1 MGCACWAIQ
10 TAEGVIEL
18 GVNVGSIYAEAS
30 LDIEKFKSA
39 AAQMG
44 AEGTKIASALD
55 KAGAALDKAQMSI
68 DRYSDGLDAAKASMA
83 AAQSVFDSSAQTL
96 EDLQY
101 KMDEAAQKAD
111 RLEAAYRSAAATFG
125 EGSAQAG
132 SARDAYTEAASEL
145 DRLVIAEEK
154 QQHVVD
160 KNAVAFK
167 KASNYVN
174 EYERKLTSAKSTVA
188 DLNQRITGL
197 NQQLMDESMQ
207 QAGVNIDSANASAF
221 SFGTTLDKLASTTL
235 TRASESMSTLAVKTA
250 GFDTTS
256 ASGIFAA
263 RGLSSVMS
271 MLAKTISG
279 ATLGYG
285 ALAAA
290 AAYGGYKLYDFA
302 SGANAAR
309 DALAELNE
317 KAQEWVDTNITT
329 SFEKSKGLGGY
340 GIDESTF
347 APVVSG
353 GKSWMDELVKVWTDG
368 KKETDQIVKDMVS
381 GFTTE
386 TDTLRDSLTEI
397 RDTAQSGG
405 FAGEGFVGGLDADIA
420 RLGEIDSS
428 IESIL
433 KKRQNGY
440 FTEDDLA
447 QLQTLVDE
455 REALQIKYELVPEGA
470 TTGFDEIITNV
481 RAQLSRGADSGTVFA
496 DAFTAASQG
505 AQSYTDALNAEYDAQ
520 YKVIDLMEDGAE
532 KTQALQSL
540 QQWYTEQ
547 ANAGVQAY
555 AQALASAAQETGAF
569 EEGGAYAD
577 SMEQVAS
584 AAQLMNKA
592 LADPSNEN
600 IEALSSALAGLDE
613 TQIVEMA
620 ASLSAMQ
627 AAGVEM
633 SAGMESALDSISKLK
648 YAAESGVFESIST
661 ELQTAL
667 SNMFGEGL
675 DQEVLEIYPSINTE
689 ILTSVYDAWAAGEH
703 ADIIPGIKPE
713 AIDPS
718 AIVVD
723 GFVTVAGKLGIIDN
737 TTGVMKD
744 ANFKLGVN
752 GELYQVDPTTG
763 EISDTGYKV
772 GVDGKVVHVDPT
784 TGKIT
789 DTGWKFDVDGKLGYT
804 DVSQAYTDGN
814 IEGLTGTLSLVETD
828 ENTVLPEIVVDGVVR
843 FTNVP
848 ESGVELEY
856 NKGAGQVN
864 QDSVFHV
871 PSDTAETLEELATA
885 VTSYNNAVSS
895 GDSAAASAWLDSLQ
909 STASAL
915 GTSLD
920 AEDGAGFQELAQY
933 VANGL
938 QLLKDGALTEDEAA
952 QLIATIE
959 NIQTILGSEIAVN
972 ASMTDTGVDL
982 ASGISEGMQQYG
994 WYADASTIAQ
1004 KIEDALRAATQT
1016 HSPSGMTKPI
1026 GTGLVDGISLGMLEA
1041 TSVTDAAAQV
1051 SASILAAYQS
1061 KASATYSAGLNFS
1074 NGLARGIRAGRSA
1087 VISAAISVASAA
1099 LQAAKSKLEIDSP
1112 SKVTQEYGEFFDLG
1126 FIEGIERMTPDV
1138 MRSIEDAL
1146 AIEPP
1151 AYDVQRSIAQGK
1163 AAPLAIDYDRL
1174 ADAMSQRQMVMTMNN
1189 RVVARVQARETA
1201 IAQNVRNKQIAL
1213 GYGK

>member
-68 DRYSDGLDAAKASMA
+68 DRYSDGLDAAKASMS

-125 EGSAQAG
+125 EGSVQAS

-174 EYERKLTSAKSTVA
+174 EYERKLASAESTVA

-197 NQQLMDESMQ
+197 NQQLMDGSMQ
-207 QAGVNIDSANASAF
+207 HAGVNMNDASESA
-221 SFGTTLDKLASTTL
+221 GTLNDTIEKLASTTL
-235 TRASESMSTLAVKTA
+235 TRASRSISTLAVRTA
-250 GFDTTS
+250 GFDTAS

-302 SGANAAR
+302 SGAKAAR

-381 GFTTE
+381 GFTAE

-397 RDTAQSGG
+397 RDTAQTGG
-405 FAGEGFVGGLDADIA
+405 FVGDGFVGGLDADIA
-420 RLGEIDSS
+420 RLDEIDSS

-440 FTEDDLA
+440 FTDDDLA
-447 QLQTLVDE
+447 QLQALVDE
-455 REALQIKYELVPEGA
+455 REALQVKYELVPEGA
-470 TTGFDEIITNV
+470 TAGFDEIITNV
-481 RAQLSRGADSGTVFA
+481 QAQLSRGADSGTVFA

-505 AQSYTDALNAEYDAQ
+505 AQAYTDALNAEYDAQ
-520 YKVIDLMEDGAE
+520 YKVIDLMDDGAK
-532 KTQALQSL
+532 KTQALQNL

-547 ANAGVQAY
+547 ATAGTEAY
-555 AQALASAAQETGAF
+555 AQALAAAATETGAF
-569 EEGGAYAD
+569 EDGGAYAD
-577 SMEQVAS
+577 SMDQIAS
-584 AAQLMNKA
+584 AAKLMNEA
-592 LADPSNEN
+592 LSDPSNQN
-600 IEALSSALAGLDE
+600 IEALSTALAGLDE
-613 TQIVEMA
+613 TQVVEMA
-620 ASLSAMQ
+620 ASLSAMK

-633 SAGMESALDSISKLK
+633 SEGMTSALDSISQLK
-648 YAAESGVFESIST
+648 YAAESGTFDEISSN
-661 ELQTAL
+661 LQTAL
-667 SNMFGEGL
+667 SNMFGDGL

-723 GFVTVAGKLGIIDN
+723 GFVTVAGKLGIVDP
-737 TTGVMKD
+737 TTGVMSD
-744 ANFKLGVN
+744 ANFKLGVD
-752 GELYQVDPTTG
+752 GELRLIDPTTG
-763 EISDTGYKV
+763 ELTDTGYKV
-772 GVDGKVVHVDPT
+772 DVDGKIVHVDPT

-789 DTGWKFDVDGKLGYT
+789 NTGWKFDVDGKLGIV
-804 DVSQAYTDGN
+804 DVAEAYANGTID
-814 IEGLTGTLSLVETD
+814 GLTGTLSTVTVD
-828 ENTVLPEIVVDGVVR
+828 ENTTYPEIVVDGVVR
-843 FTNVP
+843 FTNVK
-848 ESGVELEY
+848 EAGVEAEY
-856 NKGAGQVN
+856 NKGAGQVTAN
-864 QDSVFHV
+864 QGGSIVRTSDIENLNSYADALRNYNDAIE
-871 PSDTAETLEELATA
+871 SGDTA
-885 VTSYNNAVSS
+885 NAENAMS
-895 GDSAAASAWLDSLQ
+895 Q
-909 STASAL
+909 IEAL
-915 GTSLD
+915 STSLL
-920 AEDGAGFQELAQY
+920 EFGNTGEGFESVAQY
-933 VANGL
+933 IANGL
-938 QLLKDGALTEDEAA
+938 QLLSEGNLSMEDTALL
-952 QLIATIE
+952 Q
-959 NIQTILGSEIAVN
+959 QTIADLTTIMNS
-972 ASMTDTGVDL
+972 TDFTGVGASVSEGL
-982 ASGISEGMQQYG
+982 AAGMQQYG
-994 WYADASTIAQ
+994 WATDASTIAQ
-1004 KIEDALRAATQT
+1004 KIEEALRNALQT
-1016 HSPSGMTKPI
+1016 HSPSEMTKPI
-1026 GTGLVDGISLGMLEA
+1026 GTDITAGIAQGMLEDSS
-1041 TSVTDAAAQV
+1041 TTNAAAQV

-1061 KASATYSAGLNFS
+1061 KSNATYSAGLNFS
-1074 NGLARGIRAGRSA
+1074 SGLARGILAGRSA
-1087 VISAAISVASAA
+1087 VISAAASVASAA
-1099 LQAAKSKLEIDSP
+1099 LQAAQAKLQIHSP
-1112 SKVTQEYGEFFDLG
+1112 SKVTQEFGEYFDLG

-1146 AIEPP
+1146 TIDPP
-1151 AYDVQRSIAQGK
+1151 AYDVQRSGPQSK
-1163 AAPLAIDYDRL
+1163 ATSLVIDYDRL